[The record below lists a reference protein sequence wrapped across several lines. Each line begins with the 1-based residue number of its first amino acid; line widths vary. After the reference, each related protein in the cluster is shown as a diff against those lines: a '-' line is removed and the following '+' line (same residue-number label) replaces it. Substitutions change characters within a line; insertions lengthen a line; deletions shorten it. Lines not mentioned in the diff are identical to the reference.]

1 MAVEPSKTIMNDV
14 PTEKQYDYAVLISE
28 ELGIELPQVFTK
40 NVYSDFISTY
50 EKDYKLSLQEYH
62 LEEEDDY

>member
-1 MAVEPSKTIMNDV
+1 MNDV